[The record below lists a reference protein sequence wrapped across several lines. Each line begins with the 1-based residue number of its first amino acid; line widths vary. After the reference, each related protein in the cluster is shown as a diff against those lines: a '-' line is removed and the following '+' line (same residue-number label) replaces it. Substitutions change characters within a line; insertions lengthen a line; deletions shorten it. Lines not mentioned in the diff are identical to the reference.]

1 MSPIVGAVLGGTL
14 ATGAWMAQSGWSRR
28 RRPRPWV
35 RVVPYIR
42 DVRPDLAE
50 APESSPILARAS
62 TGLDRLLGGRR
73 SVERRLARLGS
84 EAAFSSVER
93 FRARQLLWVAGGF
106 AVATTVALL
115 AWSLGRGS
123 VVGLIGFCMFGAVAG
138 AILCDQELSV
148 RVARR
153 ERRVRAELPVVADLL
168 ALAVAAGES
177 PVAGLE
183 RVVRVV
189 RGALGDELA
198 AVLSEIRTGMPV
210 TAAFD
215 GLAARTG
222 VANVARFAEGLV
234 VALERGTPLV
244 DVLHAQAAD
253 VREAARRDLIET
265 GGRREVAMMIP
276 VVFLLLPVTIVF
288 AFFPGYVGLH
298 LS

>member
-1 MSPIVGAVLGGTL
+1 M
-14 ATGAWMAQSGWSRR
+14 
-28 RRPRPWV
+28 
-35 RVVPYIR
+35 
-42 DVRPDLAE
+42 RPDLA
-50 APESSPILARAS
+50 ADPAS
-62 TGLDRLLGGRR
+62 TVLAMRATSILDRLLGGRR
-73 SVERRLARLGS
+73 SVERRLARLGPGGS
-84 EAAFSSVER
+84 AGTVED
-93 FRARQLLWVAGGF
+93 FRLRQLGWVAAGF
-106 AVATTVALL
+106 ALAMGLSLL
-115 AWSLGRGS
+115 LWGSGRGS
-123 VVGLIGFCMFGAVAG
+123 VTGLLGLCVFGASAAAV
-138 AILCDQELSV
+138 LCDQDLSL
-148 RVARR
+148 RLARR
-153 ERRVRAELPVVADLL
+153 ERHVRAELPVVADLL

-189 RGALGDELA
+189 RGALGDELS
-198 AVLSEIRTGMPV
+198 AVLAEIRTGASV

-215 GLAARTG
+215 GLSSRTG

-253 VREAARRDLIET
+253 VREIARRDLIEA
-265 GGRREVAMMIP
+265 GGRREVAMMVP